1 MGKFDGKVAVVTG
14 GAWGIGGATARK
26 LASEGAKVTIADID
40 DDAAQAN
47 LKRITEAGGT
57 ANAVHADVSQHE
69 DIRRMIEDTTKMW
82 GRLDIL
88 VNNAFGVVNPSGS
101 LATRANAIDTLEEDF
116 DAGIALLV
124 KSIFLGAKYAVP
136 VMRENGGG
144 SIVNMASVHGLT
156 YAPGWMVY
164 ETGKTAV
171 IGLTK
176 QLATEYGPDG
186 IRVNA
191 INPGHIV
198 TEKLEQLWDKNP
210 SGLKL
215 MANQYP
221 LRKTGVPDDIANAV
235 AFLCSEDASF
245 ITGHA
250 LTVDGGLTIQIQ
262 ENLAVRMIEFARENP
277 EFNNPNYY

>member
-1 MGKFDGKVAVVTG
+1 M
-14 GAWGIGGATARK
+14 
-26 LASEGAKVTIADID
+26 
-40 DDAAQAN
+40 
-47 LKRITEAGGT
+47 
-57 ANAVHADVSQHE
+57 
-69 DIRRMIEDTTKMW
+69 
-82 GRLDIL
+82 
-88 VNNAFGVVNPSGS
+88 PSGS

-136 VMRENGGG
+136 IMRETGGG
-144 SIVNMASVHGLT
+144 SIVNMASVHGLA